1 MTEAEAR
8 IFLGCE
14 PDDELEEVIEDKLFE
29 FKQFFLSK
37 PIIWSTFTA
46 RLEKL
51 ERVKEA
57 IKCLGVNEIHSTVN
71 LPTFHT
77 TENILEAFQS
87 FQQIRNTCFLA
98 INHTSTCQELER
110 IILALL
116 TAHTTYA
123 SLWPNIDFL
132 PSTVIL
138 SKEPDPMDLLS
149 GIKSVNLSGIVT
161 FTDLAE
167 KLTDRDMSVAEESKR
182 LFMLH
187 QKVKE
192 WMKS

>member
-8 IFLGCE
+8 IFLGYE
-14 PDDELEEVIEDKLFE
+14 PDDELEDVIEDKLFE

-51 ERVKEA
+51 AKIKEA
-57 IKCLGVNEIHSTVN
+57 IACFSEVENKSSINLTV
-71 LPTFHT
+71 FQA

-87 FQQIRNTCFLA
+87 FQQVRNTCFLA
-98 INHTSTCQELER
+98 INRATTCEELEL
-110 IILALL
+110 IIDSLL
-116 TAHTTYA
+116 NSHTTYA
-123 SLWPNIDFL
+123 SLWPDIEFVS
-132 PSTVIL
+132 STVIL

-161 FTDLAE
+161 FADLAE
-167 KLTDRDMSVAEESKR
+167 KLTDQSTSVAEESKR

>member
-8 IFLGCE
+8 IFLGYE
-14 PDDELEEVIEDKLFE
+14 PEDELEDVIEDKLFE

-37 PIIWSTFTA
+37 PIIWSTFIA

-51 ERVKEA
+51 AKIKEA
-57 IKCLGVNEIHSTVN
+57 IACFDEVENKPSIN
-71 LPTFHT
+71 LPVFQA

-87 FQQIRNTCFLA
+87 FQQVRNTCFLA
-98 INHTSTCQELER
+98 INRATTCQEIE
-110 IILALL
+110 IIINSLL
-116 TAHTTYA
+116 NSHTTYA
-123 SLWPNIDFL
+123 SLWPEIEFVS
-132 PSTVIL
+132 STVIL
-138 SKEPDPMDLLS
+138 SKEPDSMDLLS
-149 GIKSVNLSGIVT
+149 GIKSVNLSGIAT
-161 FTDLAE
+161 FADLAE
-167 KLTDRDMSVAEESKR
+167 KLTDQSTCVAEESKR

>member
-8 IFLGCE
+8 IFLGYE
-14 PDDELEEVIEDKLFE
+14 PEDELEDVIEDKLFE

-51 ERVKEA
+51 AKIKEA
-57 IKCLGVNEIHSTVN
+57 IACFGEVENKPSIN
-71 LPTFHT
+71 LPVFQA

-87 FQQIRNTCFLA
+87 FQQVRNTCFLA
-98 INHTSTCQELER
+98 INRATTCQELE
-110 IILALL
+110 IIINSLL
-116 TAHTTYA
+116 NSHRTYT
-123 SLWPNIDFL
+123 SLWPDIEFVS
-132 PSTVIL
+132 STVIL

-161 FTDLAE
+161 FADLAE
-167 KLTDRDMSVAEESKR
+167 KLTDQSNCVAEESKR

>member
-8 IFLGCE
+8 IFLGYE
-14 PDDELEEVIEDKLFE
+14 PEDELEDVIEDKLFE

-37 PIIWSTFTA
+37 PIIWSTFKA

-51 ERVKEA
+51 AKIKEA
-57 IKCLGVNEIHSTVN
+57 IACFGELGNQPSNN
-71 LPTFHT
+71 LPIFQR
-77 TENILEAFQS
+77 TENMLEAFQS
-87 FQQIRNTCFLA
+87 FQQVRNACFLA
-98 INHTSTCQELER
+98 INRATTCEELE
-110 IILALL
+110 IIIDSLL
-116 TAHTTYA
+116 ISHTTYA
-123 SLWPNIDFL
+123 SLWPDVAFVS
-132 PSTVIL
+132 STVIL

-161 FTDLAE
+161 FADLAE
-167 KLTDRDMSVAEESKR
+167 KLTDQSACVAEESKR

>member
-1 MTEAEAR
+1 MTETEAR
-8 IFLGCE
+8 IFLGYE
-14 PDDELEEVIEDKLFE
+14 PEDELEDVIEDKLFE

-37 PIIWSTFTA
+37 PIIWSTFKA

-51 ERVKEA
+51 AKIKEA
-57 IKCLGVNEIHSTVN
+57 IACLGEHEIHSAVD
-71 LPTFHT
+71 LPIFQR
-77 TENILEAFQS
+77 TENMLEAFQS

-98 INHTSTCQELER
+98 INSATTCQELEM
-110 IILALL
+110 IIDSLL
-116 TAHTTYA
+116 TSHTTYA
-123 SLWPNIDFL
+123 SLWPDVAFVS
-132 PSTVIL
+132 STVIL

-161 FTDLAE
+161 FADLAE
-167 KLTDRDMSVAEESKR
+167 KLTDQSVCVAEESKR

>member
-8 IFLGCE
+8 IFLGYE
-14 PDDELEEVIEDKLFE
+14 PDDEFEDVIEDKLFE

-51 ERVKEA
+51 AKVKEA
-57 IKCLGVNEIHSTVN
+57 IACLGGSEKMSSVN
-71 LPTFHT
+71 LPVFQS
-77 TENILEAFQS
+77 TELILDAFQG
-87 FQQIRNTCFLA
+87 FQEVRNACFLA
-98 INHTSTCQELER
+98 INRATTCQELE
-110 IILALL
+110 IIINSLL
-116 TAHTTYA
+116 NSHTTYA
-123 SLWPNIDFL
+123 SLWPDIEFVL
-132 PSTVIL
+132 STVIL

-167 KLTDRDMSVAEESKR
+167 KLTGQSTCVAEESKR

>member
-1 MTEAEAR
+1 MTETEAR
-8 IFLGCE
+8 IFLGYE
-14 PDDELEEVIEDKLFE
+14 PEDELEDVIEDKLFE

-37 PIIWSTFTA
+37 PIIWSTFKA

-51 ERVKEA
+51 AKIKEA
-57 IKCLGVNEIHSTVN
+57 IACLGEHEIHSAVD
-71 LPTFHT
+71 LPVFHS
-77 TENILEAFQS
+77 TENIVDAFQS
-87 FQQIRNTCFLA
+87 FQQVRNACFLA
-98 INHTSTCQELER
+98 INRATTCQELE
-110 IILALL
+110 IIIDSLL
-116 TAHTTYA
+116 TSHTTYA
-123 SLWPNIDFL
+123 SLWPDVAFVS
-132 PSTVIL
+132 STVIL

-161 FTDLAE
+161 FADLAE
-167 KLTDRDMSVAEESKR
+167 KLTDQSACVAEESKR

>member
-8 IFLGCE
+8 IFLGYE
-14 PDDELEEVIEDKLFE
+14 PEDELEDVIEDKLFE

-37 PIIWSTFTA
+37 PIIWSTFKA

-51 ERVKEA
+51 AKIKEA
-57 IKCLGVNEIHSTVN
+57 IACFGEAGNQPSVN
-71 LPTFHT
+71 LAVFQP

-98 INHTSTCQELER
+98 INRATTCQELE
-110 IILALL
+110 IIIDSLL
-116 TAHTTYA
+116 TSHTTYA
-123 SLWPNIDFL
+123 SLWPDVAFV
-132 PSTVIL
+132 SSSVIL

-161 FTDLAE
+161 FTDSAE
-167 KLTDRDMSVAEESKR
+167 KLTDQSACVVEESKR

>member
-8 IFLGCE
+8 IFLGYE
-14 PDDELEEVIEDKLFE
+14 PEDELEDVIEDKLFE

-51 ERVKEA
+51 AKVKEA
-57 IKCLGVNEIHSTVN
+57 IACLGGSEKMSSVN
-71 LPTFHT
+71 LPVFQS
-77 TENILEAFQS
+77 TELILDAFQG
-87 FQQIRNTCFLA
+87 FQEVRNACFLA
-98 INHTSTCQELER
+98 INRATTCQELE
-110 IILALL
+110 IIINSLL
-116 TAHTTYA
+116 NSHTTYA
-123 SLWPNIDFL
+123 SLWPDIEFVS
-132 PSTVIL
+132 STVIL

-167 KLTDRDMSVAEESKR
+167 KLTGQSTCVAEESKR

>member
-8 IFLGCE
+8 IFLGYE
-14 PDDELEEVIEDKLFE
+14 PEDELEDVIEDKLFE

-37 PIIWSTFTA
+37 PIIWSTFNA
-46 RLEKL
+46 RMEKL
-51 ERVKEA
+51 AKVKEA
-57 IKCLGVNEIHSTVN
+57 IACLGENEINSAVN
-71 LPTFHT
+71 LPVFHS
-77 TENILEAFQS
+77 TENVLDAFQS
-87 FQQIRNTCFLA
+87 FQQVRNACFLA
-98 INHTSTCQELER
+98 INRATTCQELEV
-110 IILALL
+110 IIDSLL
-116 TAHTTYA
+116 NSHTTYA
-123 SLWPNIDFL
+123 SLWPDTAFVS
-132 PSTVIL
+132 STVIL

-161 FTDLAE
+161 FADLAE
-167 KLTDRDMSVAEESKR
+167 KLTDQSTCVAEESKR

>member
-8 IFLGCE
+8 IFLGYE
-14 PDDELEEVIEDKLFE
+14 PEDELEDVIEDKLFE

-51 ERVKEA
+51 VKVKEA
-57 IKCLGVNEIHSTVN
+57 IACFGESGTQPSVN
-71 LPTFHT
+71 LPVFHS
-77 TENILEAFQS
+77 TENILDAFQS
-87 FQQIRNTCFLA
+87 FQQVRNACFLA
-98 INHTSTCQELER
+98 INRATTCQELE
-110 IILALL
+110 IIIDSLL
-116 TAHTTYA
+116 TSHTTYA
-123 SLWPNIDFL
+123 SLWPDVAFVS
-132 PSTVIL
+132 STVIL

-167 KLTDRDMSVAEESKR
+167 TLTDQSTCVAEESKR

>member
-8 IFLGCE
+8 IFLGYE
-14 PDDELEEVIEDKLFE
+14 PDDELEDVIEDKLFV

-51 ERVKEA
+51 AKIKEA
-57 IKCLGVNEIHSTVN
+57 IACFGEVENKPSIN
-71 LPTFHT
+71 LPVFQA

-87 FQQIRNTCFLA
+87 FQQVRNTCFLA
-98 INHTSTCQELER
+98 INRATTCEELEL
-110 IILALL
+110 IIDSLL
-116 TAHTTYA
+116 NSHTTFA
-123 SLWPNIDFL
+123 SLWPDIEFVS
-132 PSTVIL
+132 STVIL

-161 FTDLAE
+161 FADLAE
-167 KLTDRDMSVAEESKR
+167 KLTGQSTSVAEESKR

>member
-1 MTEAEAR
+1 MREAEAR
-8 IFLGCE
+8 IFLGYE
-14 PDDELEEVIEDKLFE
+14 PEDELEDVIEDKLFE

-51 ERVKEA
+51 AKIKEA
-57 IKCLGVNEIHSTVN
+57 MACFGEFENKPSIN
-71 LPTFHT
+71 LPVFQA

-87 FQQIRNTCFLA
+87 FQQVRNTCFLA
-98 INHTSTCQELER
+98 INRATTCQELEM
-110 IILALL
+110 IINALL
-116 TAHTTYA
+116 NSHTNYA
-123 SLWPNIDFL
+123 SLWPDIEFVS
-132 PSTVIL
+132 STVIL

-149 GIKSVNLSGIVT
+149 GIKSVNLSGIET

-167 KLTDRDMSVAEESKR
+167 KLTDESTCVAEESKR

>member
-1 MTEAEAR
+1 MTETEAR
-8 IFLGCE
+8 IFLGYE
-14 PDDELEEVIEDKLFE
+14 PEDELEDVIEDKLFE

-51 ERVKEA
+51 AKIKEA
-57 IKCLGVNEIHSTVN
+57 IACFDETEISSSVN
-71 LPTFHT
+71 LPVFQS
-77 TENILEAFQS
+77 TENILDAYQS
-87 FQQIRNTCFLA
+87 FQQVRNACFLA
-98 INHTSTCQELER
+98 INRATTCQELEM
-110 IILALL
+110 IIDSLV
-116 TAHTTYA
+116 TSHTTYA
-123 SLWPNIDFL
+123 SLWPDVAFVS
-132 PSTVIL
+132 STVIL

-167 KLTDRDMSVAEESKR
+167 KLTDQNACVAEESKR

>member
-8 IFLGCE
+8 IFLGYE
-14 PDDELEEVIEDKLFE
+14 PEDELEDVIEVKLFE

-37 PIIWSTFTA
+37 PIIWSTFKS

-51 ERVKEA
+51 AKVREA
-57 IKCLGVNEIHSTVN
+57 IACLGKIEIHSTVD
-71 LPTFHT
+71 LPVFQPSASV
-77 TENILEAFQS
+77 LEAFQS
-87 FQQIRNTCFLA
+87 FQQVRNTCFLA
-98 INHTSTCQELER
+98 INRATTCEELELIIDSLLNSHTS
-110 IILALL
+110 
-116 TAHTTYA
+116 YA
-123 SLWPNIDFL
+123 SLWPDITFVS
-132 PSTVIL
+132 STVIL

-167 KLTDRDMSVAEESKR
+167 KLTDQSTCVAEESKR

>member
-8 IFLGCE
+8 IFLGYE
-14 PDDELEEVIEDKLFE
+14 PEDELEDVIEDKLFE

-51 ERVKEA
+51 VKVKEA
-57 IKCLGVNEIHSTVN
+57 IACFGEAGTQPSVDLPVFHS
-71 LPTFHT
+71 
-77 TENILEAFQS
+77 TENIMDAFQS
-87 FQQIRNTCFLA
+87 FQQVRNACFLA
-98 INHTSTCQELER
+98 INRATTCQELE
-110 IILALL
+110 IIIDSLL
-116 TAHTTYA
+116 TSHTTYA
-123 SLWPNIDFL
+123 SHWPDVAFVS
-132 PSTVIL
+132 STVIL

-161 FTDLAE
+161 FADLAE
-167 KLTDRDMSVAEESKR
+167 KLTDQSACVAEESKR

>member
-8 IFLGCE
+8 IFLGYE
-14 PDDELEEVIEDKLFE
+14 PGDELKEVIEDKLFE

-51 ERVKEA
+51 AKIKEA
-57 IKCLGVNEIHSTVN
+57 IACFGEAGDQPSIK
-71 LPTFHT
+71 LPVFQP

-87 FQQIRNTCFLA
+87 FQQIRNNCFLA
-98 INHTSTCQELER
+98 INHATTCQELE
-110 IILALL
+110 IIIDSLL
-116 TAHTTYA
+116 KSHATYA
-123 SLWPNIDFL
+123 SLWPDIAFVS
-132 PSTVIL
+132 STVIL

-149 GIKSVNLSGIVT
+149 AIKSLNLSGTRT
-161 FTDLAE
+161 FPDLTE
-167 KLTDRDMSVAEESKR
+167 KLTDESISVANESKR
-182 LFMLH
+182 LFLLH

>member
-8 IFLGCE
+8 IFLGYE
-14 PDDELEEVIEDKLFE
+14 PEDDLEDVIEDKLFE

-37 PIIWSTFTA
+37 PIIWSTFNA

-51 ERVKEA
+51 SKVKAA
-57 IKCLGVNEIHSTVN
+57 IACLGGSEKISSVN
-71 LPTFHT
+71 LPVFQS
-77 TENILEAFQS
+77 TELILDAFQG
-87 FQQIRNTCFLA
+87 FQEVRNACFLA
-98 INHTSTCQELER
+98 INRASTCDELET
-110 IILALL
+110 IIDSLL
-116 TAHTTYA
+116 TSHISYT
-123 SLWPNIDFL
+123 SLWPDIAFV

-161 FTDLAE
+161 FADLAE
-167 KLTDRDMSVAEESKR
+167 KLTDQSTCVAEESKR

>member
-8 IFLGCE
+8 IFLGYE
-14 PDDELEEVIEDKLFE
+14 PDDELEDVIEDKLFE

-37 PIIWSTFTA
+37 PIIWSTFIA

-51 ERVKEA
+51 AKIKEA
-57 IKCLGVNEIHSTVN
+57 IACFDEVENKPSIN
-71 LPTFHT
+71 LPVFQA

-87 FQQIRNTCFLA
+87 FQQVRNTCFLA
-98 INHTSTCQELER
+98 INRATTCQEIE
-110 IILALL
+110 IIINSLL
-116 TAHTTYA
+116 NSHTTYA
-123 SLWPNIDFL
+123 SLWPEIEFVS
-132 PSTVIL
+132 STVIL
-138 SKEPDPMDLLS
+138 SKEPDSMDLLS
-149 GIKSVNLSGIVT
+149 GIKSVNLSGIAT
-161 FTDLAE
+161 FADLAE
-167 KLTDRDMSVAEESKR
+167 KLTDQSTCVAEESKR

>member
-8 IFLGCE
+8 IFLGYE
-14 PDDELEEVIEDKLFE
+14 PEDELEDVIEDKLFE

-51 ERVKEA
+51 AKVKEA
-57 IKCLGVNEIHSTVN
+57 IASLGENEINSAVN
-71 LPTFHT
+71 LPVFHA

-87 FQQIRNTCFLA
+87 FQQVRNTCFLA
-98 INHTSTCQELER
+98 INRATFCQELE
-110 IILALL
+110 IIINSLL
-116 TAHTTYA
+116 NSHTTYA
-123 SLWPNIDFL
+123 SLWPDIEFVS
-132 PSTVIL
+132 STVIL

-161 FTDLAE
+161 FADLAE
-167 KLTDRDMSVAEESKR
+167 KLTDQSTSVAEESKR

>member
-8 IFLGCE
+8 IFLGYE
-14 PDDELEEVIEDKLFE
+14 PEDELEDVIENKLFE

-37 PIIWSTFTA
+37 PVIWSTFKA

-51 ERVKEA
+51 AKIKEA
-57 IKCLGVNEIHSTVN
+57 IACFGEAENKPSVN
-71 LPTFHT
+71 LPIFQS
-77 TENILEAFQS
+77 TENMLEAFQS
-87 FQQIRNTCFLA
+87 FQQVRNTCFLA
-98 INHTSTCQELER
+98 INRATTCEELELIIDSLLNSHTS
-110 IILALL
+110 
-116 TAHTTYA
+116 YA
-123 SLWPNIDFL
+123 SLWPDLAFVS
-132 PSTVIL
+132 STVIL

-167 KLTDRDMSVAEESKR
+167 KLTEQSTCVAEESKR

>member
-8 IFLGCE
+8 IFLGYE
-14 PDDELEEVIEDKLFE
+14 PEDDLEDVIEDKLFE

-51 ERVKEA
+51 AKIKEA
-57 IKCLGVNEIHSTVN
+57 IACFGEVEKIPSIN
-71 LPTFHT
+71 LPVFQA

-87 FQQIRNTCFLA
+87 FQKVRNACFLA
-98 INHTSTCQELER
+98 INRASRCAEIETIVKQ
-110 IILALL
+110 LL
-116 TAHTTYA
+116 VSHTTYA
-123 SLWPNIDFL
+123 SLWPDLSFV

-161 FTDLAE
+161 FADLAE
-167 KLTDRDMSVAEESKR
+167 KLTDQSTYVAEESKR

>member
-8 IFLGCE
+8 IFLGYE
-14 PDDELEEVIEDKLFE
+14 PEDDLEDVIEDKLFE

-37 PIIWSTFTA
+37 PIIWSTFNA

-51 ERVKEA
+51 SKVKAA
-57 IKCLGVNEIHSTVN
+57 IACLGGSEKMCSVN
-71 LPTFHT
+71 LPVFQSTDL
-77 TENILEAFQS
+77 ILDAFQG
-87 FQQIRNTCFLA
+87 FQEVRNACFLA
-98 INHTSTCQELER
+98 INRASTCAEMETIVKQ
-110 IILALL
+110 LL
-116 TAHTTYA
+116 TSHTTYA
-123 SLWPNIDFL
+123 SLWPDLSFV

-161 FTDLAE
+161 FADLAE
-167 KLTDRDMSVAEESKR
+167 KLTDQSTCVAEESKR

>member
-8 IFLGCE
+8 IFLGYE
-14 PDDELEEVIEDKLFE
+14 PEDELEDVIEDKLFE

-51 ERVKEA
+51 AKVKEA
-57 IKCLGVNEIHSTVN
+57 IACFGEVENKPSIN
-71 LPTFHT
+71 LPVFQA

-87 FQQIRNTCFLA
+87 FQQVRNTCFLA
-98 INHTSTCQELER
+98 INRATTCQELE
-110 IILALL
+110 IIINSLL
-116 TAHTTYA
+116 NSHTTYA
-123 SLWPNIDFL
+123 SLWPDIEFVS
-132 PSTVIL
+132 STVIL

-161 FTDLAE
+161 FADLAE
-167 KLTDRDMSVAEESKR
+167 KLTDQSTSVAEESKR

>member
-8 IFLGCE
+8 IFLGYE
-14 PDDELEEVIEDKLFE
+14 PEDELEDVIEDKMFE

-37 PIIWSTFTA
+37 PIIWSTFKA
-46 RLEKL
+46 RLDKL
-51 ERVKEA
+51 AKIKEA
-57 IKCLGVNEIHSTVN
+57 IACLGEDELHSAVN
-71 LPTFHT
+71 LPVFHS
-77 TENILEAFQS
+77 TENIVDAFQS
-87 FQQIRNTCFLA
+87 FQQVRNACFLA
-98 INHTSTCQELER
+98 INRATTCQELEM
-110 IILALL
+110 IIDSLL
-116 TAHTTYA
+116 TSHTTYA
-123 SLWPNIDFL
+123 SLWPDVAFVS
-132 PSTVIL
+132 STVIL

-161 FTDLAE
+161 FADLAE
-167 KLTDRDMSVAEESKR
+167 KLTDQSACVAEESKR